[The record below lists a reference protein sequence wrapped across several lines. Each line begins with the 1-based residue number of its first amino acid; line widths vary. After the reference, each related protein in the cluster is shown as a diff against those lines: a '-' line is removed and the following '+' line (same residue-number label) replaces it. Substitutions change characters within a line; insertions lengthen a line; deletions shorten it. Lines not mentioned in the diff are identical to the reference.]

1 MKRALLIGINY
12 FSIPSITLNG
22 CVYDV
27 INISHM
33 LIDAYDYNPANITI
47 LRDDINN
54 PSTMPTRANILNNL
68 TAIAQQSGPLDEIW
82 IHYSG
87 HGSQIP
93 DKTGNESTGFDQIIV
108 PMDYQKSGFITD
120 NELLSIVQK
129 ISCKALL
136 IFDACHS
143 GTMCDLPWCFQ
154 YVNPTSWIK
163 TKNNNVIINNPNIY
177 MISGC
182 KDEQTSSDAFIKTD
196 ETVEGAFTNAF
207 MNALR
212 YYRHNVGISNLYQY
226 ICQYLASNGFS
237 QIPILST
244 TTQTPN
250 YTFARATT
258 LSSISTPST
267 SVTIVNNMKSIMAT
281 K

>member
-1 MKRALLIGINY
+1 
-12 FSIPSITLNG
+12 
-22 CVYDV
+22 
-27 INISHM
+27 
-33 LIDAYDYNPANITI
+33 
-47 LRDDINN
+47 
-54 PSTMPTRANILNNL
+54 
-68 TAIAQQSGPLDEIW
+68 
-82 IHYSG
+82 
-87 HGSQIP
+87 
-93 DKTGNESTGFDQIIV
+93 
-108 PMDYQKSGFITD
+108 
-120 NELLSIVQK
+120 
-129 ISCKALL
+129 
-136 IFDACHS
+136 
-143 GTMCDLPWCFQ
+143 MCDLPWCFQ